1 MMTMIMSK
9 IKFLVASLFVLPL
22 LFSSCNDD
30 FENKFDTNTTERMD
44 AYLQQTRNVL
54 ASATNGWVMDY
65 YAGTNR
71 AYGSYAFILKFDANE
86 MKVTASCE
94 KKQEEST
101 SLYSLT
107 SDAGPVLS
115 FDSYNEVLH
124 LMATPSAEAYQG
136 KQGDFEFIVMSAT
149 PEKVVLKGKR
159 TGSLMQM
166 VPLEGTPAQ
175 YYADLDALKD
185 QMIIGRAEGTVGDVA
200 VSFIIDLDAC
210 TISSKQVHGAWTD
223 NADHNSA
230 EDVKTSFAFTTK
242 GFRMYEDLVVN
253 GEKFGTFTFDEATQK
268 ITSVGSNGNTLQM
281 KCDKPFN
288 WSPFEAFEGTY
299 DLEYLVT
306 DENDVE
312 TPMYVKNLTLVMDED
327 GEHYLLKG
335 LNDNFDVVMGYSR
348 SKGGLTISK
357 QDLGEAAG
365 YTIRLCLLDNKD
377 SYLSWA
383 EESGMVLCVDPLN
396 PNEYLFSS
404 NGSEDFTSA
413 GIIMWLFKDGEAVH
427 NTSTSS
433 PINDFFSS
441 HKNWLFKDAGSYLI
455 PKMQKLIRK

>member
-1 MMTMIMSK
+1 MSK

-136 KQGDFEFIVMSAT
+136 KQGDFEFIVRSAT

-166 VPLEGTPAQ
+166 VPLPWRTF
-175 YYADLDALKD
+175 
-185 QMIIGRAEGTVGDVA
+185 GRD
-200 VSFIIDLDAC
+200 
-210 TISSKQVHGAWTD
+210 
-223 NADHNSA
+223 
-230 EDVKTSFAFTTK
+230 
-242 GFRMYEDLVVN
+242 
-253 GEKFGTFTFDEATQK
+253 
-268 ITSVGSNGNTLQM
+268 
-281 KCDKPFN
+281 
-288 WSPFEAFEGTY
+288 
-299 DLEYLVT
+299 
-306 DENDVE
+306 
-312 TPMYVKNLTLVMDED
+312 
-327 GEHYLLKG
+327 
-335 LNDNFDVVMGYSR
+335 
-348 SKGGLTISK
+348 
-357 QDLGEAAG
+357 
-365 YTIRLCLLDNKD
+365 RL
-377 SYLSWA
+377 S
-383 EESGMVLCVDPLN
+383 
-396 PNEYLFSS
+396 
-404 NGSEDFTSA
+404 
-413 GIIMWLFKDGEAVH
+413 
-427 NTSTSS
+427 
-433 PINDFFSS
+433 
-441 HKNWLFKDAGSYLI
+441 
-455 PKMQKLIRK
+455 